1 MKKGNIALIIMNC
14 ILTISLIS
22 CNKVYIKNSAEKA
35 VVPKNTEIIKDI
47 DPVKANISEETLI
60 GVNMPTINYISNDRI
75 VIHGSFGLFIYDL
88 NKESI
93 ISGIDVKSI
102 GCNSTQGDNVCVASV
117 GKNGNIVR
125 LHPSSSEDMYVYNIE
140 KNTLIKTKYYK
151 SDDEFK
157 IVRKDESFDAY
168 DGEYSYSYV
177 QGEDG
182 EVSYL
187 RCPISNRVID
197 LQYIK
202 NDKIYNIFK

>member
-1 MKKGNIALIIMNC
+1 MRKIKKYAIFLIFLCTI
-14 ILTISLIS
+14 ILVS
-22 CNKVYIKNSAEKA
+22 CNETNIKDNKEKVIISSYN
-35 VVPKNTEIIKDI
+35 EIIEEI
-47 DPVKANISEETLI
+47 NPVKVNISEETLI

-187 RCPISNRVID
+187 RCPTSNRVID